1 MSEKEPAPNHFLVVD
16 DDANSLA
23 TMVEYLQQLGFAK
36 ITSAKDGAE
45 AARKLEM
52 DPTINFIISDWEMPL
67 MNGLSLL
74 QRVRSLPDRA
84 GIPFLIATSPVSQE
98 QEKVV
103 LAAENMVNAYVIKPF
118 RMQTFKDKID
128 RLMELAASGRDKIVL
143 VVDDDDDA
151 RAMVVEYLKQLG
163 FVNVTQHKDGKAGLE
178 WLGNNAAKV
187 GMIISDWE
195 MPQMNGIE
203 LLKACKSDKVLSEI
217 PFLMITSQSS
227 MERMK
232 VMQAAR
238 ANVDDY
244 LLKPFTGQD
253 LKKRVNIV
261 LERARSRS
269 KIALI
274 VVEAIGHMDASRYQ
288 KAKELFETA
297 FKVDPENDVVL
308 RGLGDSVQKTKG
320 VEASIPYYRKAV
332 EANPINPKGYLKLAQ
347 AYEQVGWLDKAVALL
362 QTANIQVGFSA
373 ELHYQLGWVY
383 HKKGMIPQAKVEFEK
398 TLEIQID
405 HQEARLMLEMIG
417 SGRTSK

>member
-1 MSEKEPAPNHFLVVD
+1 VTDKAPPTYHFLVVD
-16 DDANSLA
+16 DDNDSRN
-23 TMVEYLQQLGFAK
+23 TMVEYLKSMGYDK

-45 AARKLEM
+45 AARKLEQ
-52 DPTINFIISDWEMPL
+52 DTTINFIISDWEMPL
-67 MNGLSLL
+67 MNGLTLL
-74 QRVRSLPDRA
+74 QRVRAQPDRA

-118 RMQTFKDKID
+118 RMQTFKEKID
-128 RLMELAASGRDKIVL
+128 RLMELATSGRDKITL
-143 VVDDDDDA
+143 VIDDDDDA

-163 FVNVTQHKDGKAGLE
+163 FVSIVEHKDGKAGLT
-178 WLGNNAAKV
+178 WLVQNSGRV

-203 LLKACKSDKVLSEI
+203 LLKACKANQGLAEI

-238 ANVDDY
+238 ANVDEY
-244 LLKPFTGQD
+244 LLKPFTGAD
-253 LKKRVNIV
+253 LKKRISTVI
-261 LERARSRS
+261 ERARSRG
-269 KIALI
+269 KVAKI
-274 VVEAIGHMDASRYQ
+274 VVEAIGHMDGGRFQ
-288 KAKELFETA
+288 KAKDLFETA
-297 FKVDPENDVVL
+297 YKVDPENDVVL
-308 RGLGDSVQKTKG
+308 RGLGDAVWKVKG
-320 VEASIPYYRKAV
+320 VDAAIPFYRKSV
-332 EANPINPKGYLKLAQ
+332 EVAPVNSKGYLKLAQ
-347 AYEQVGWLDKAVALL
+347 AYEHVGWLDKAVALL
-362 QTANIQVGFSA
+362 QTANSQISFSA

-383 HKKGMIPQAKVEFEK
+383 HKKGMIPQAKLEFEK

-417 SGRTSK
+417 SGRTS